1 MGSAELDEVFVELR
15 GKYPEQNAVAK
26 KAKGVLSMF
35 KKGRGT
41 VAPVL
46 DPDPADETAE
56 QNEKML
62 LGIFRKIEKVN
73 RDIGQR
79 ERKEERVS
87 GAVLQVFVEDIPGTV
102 FNALYVI
109 YGCVNLEEDD
119 EEGGAAAKM
128 LVFLLATFL
137 SVALGV
143 KKFLE
148 WRQIKADRRNVESW
162 IEIVELRLVDA
173 KKLLRENKGEMGDAE
188 AGKDEIIERLEKE
201 NQLLK
206 ERGETYLEEGKGEAI
221 ARLEKENQALKE
233 EVRRAEDL

>member
-1 MGSAELDEVFVELR
+1 MGSAEMDEVFVELR
-15 GKYPEQNAVAK
+15 KKYPEQNAIAK
-26 KAKGVLSMF
+26 KAKGVLSML
-35 KKGRGT
+35 KKGNGA

-56 QNEKML
+56 QKEKRL
-62 LGIFRKIEKVN
+62 LGIFRNIVKMN

-87 GAVLQVFVEDIPGTV
+87 GAVLQVFVEDIPGTI

-109 YGCVNLEEDD
+109 YGCVNLEEEDK
-119 EEGGAAAKM
+119 EGGAAAKM
-128 LVFLLATFL
+128 FVFMLATFL

-162 IEIVELRLVDA
+162 IEIVEHRLVDA
-173 KKLLRENKGEMGDAE
+173 TKLLREIKGEGDE
-188 AGKDEIIERLEKE
+188 GD
-201 NQLLK
+201 
-206 ERGETYLEEGKGEAI
+206 LEEGKDAFI
-221 ARLEKENQALKE
+221 AKLERENQALKE
-233 EVRRAEDL
+233 EVRRTEGTSN

>member
-1 MGSAELDEVFVELR
+1 MATHQSRVELRRQVSMGSAEMDEVFVKLR
-15 GKYPEQNAVAK
+15 NKYPEQNAVAK
-26 KAKGVLSMF
+26 KAKGVVSML
-35 KKGRGT
+35 KKAKGA

-46 DPDPADETAE
+46 DPDPADETVE
-56 QNEKML
+56 QKEKRL
-62 LGIFRKIEKVN
+62 LGIFRKIAKMN

-102 FNALYVI
+102 FNAMYMI
-109 YGCVNLEEDD
+109 YGCINLEED

-128 LVFLLATFL
+128 FVFLLATFL

-162 IEIVELRLVDA
+162 IEIVEHRLVDA
-173 KKLLRENKGEMGDAE
+173 TKLLREIKGETGDLEQGDDVA
-188 AGKDEIIERLEKE
+188 KD
-201 NQLLK
+201 
-206 ERGETYLEEGKGEAI
+206 AVI
-221 ARLEKENQALKE
+221 ARLKRGNQALKE
-233 EVRRAEDL
+233 EARREAERQAKETGD